1 MLDLDIDWVINALT
15 EAVEEKNWSLVQEVI
30 EYLED
35 LEAQSGLYKYDFEKD
50 EEN

>member
-1 MLDLDIDWVINALT
+1 MLDLDIDWVINTLT

-35 LEAQSGLYKYDFEKD
+35 LEARSDLYKYEFEED
-50 EEN
+50 